1 MIFMSTRLCYGMDE
15 SAAHELRELE
25 ARGQIL
31 KHEIATQR
39 DKLKTIKNRIA
50 SDLQFYEDI
59 ERDLEALYNEDVR
72 IADRI
77 TKIKFEN
84 AQG

>member
-1 MIFMSTRLCYGMDE
+1 MSAWLCYDMDE
-15 SAAHELRELE
+15 SAVHELRELE

-31 KHEIATQR
+31 RYEIETQR

-59 ERDLEALYNEDVR
+59 ELDLEALYNEDVR
-72 IADRI
+72 VANRI

>member
-1 MIFMSTRLCYGMDE
+1 MVLMSAWLCYDMDE
-15 SAAHELRELE
+15 SAVHGLRELE

-31 KHEIATQR
+31 RYEIETQR

-59 ERDLEALYNEDVR
+59 ELDLEALYNEDVR
-72 IADRI
+72 VANRI